1 MTEKNGIEKIRD
13 ELESIKMKCYIRC
26 REDVKCIIQN
36 QMTSENYIESTFQRL
51 LDFYE
56 DEIFME
62 WFWKLIAYVEPFNC
76 DLAGCYRRL
85 ERTLREGN

>member
-1 MTEKNGIEKIRD
+1 MTEKSKIEKIRD

-36 QMTSENYIESTFQRL
+36 QVTSEHYIESTLQKL

-56 DEIFME
+56 NEMFME
-62 WFWKLIAYVEPFNC
+62 WFWKLIAYIEPFNFV
-76 DLAGCYRRL
+76 LAGFYRRL
-85 ERTLREGN
+85 ERTLREGD

>member
-1 MTEKNGIEKIRD
+1 MTEKSKIEKIRD

-36 QMTSENYIESTFQRL
+36 QVTSEHYIESKFQKL

-56 DEIFME
+56 NEMFME
-62 WFWKLIAYVEPFNC
+62 WFWKLIAYIESFNFV
-76 DLAGCYRRL
+76 LAGFYRRL